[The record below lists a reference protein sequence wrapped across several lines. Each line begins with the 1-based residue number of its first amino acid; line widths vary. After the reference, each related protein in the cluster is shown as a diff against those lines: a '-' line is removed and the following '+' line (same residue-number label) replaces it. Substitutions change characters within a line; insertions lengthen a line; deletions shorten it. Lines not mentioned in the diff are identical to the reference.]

1 MSPVANQAVRSTTD
15 SSVPSDGSIT
25 EIARHGVRTK
35 ISPEHPLLFEH
46 PLYWRS
52 QFLHPLKGSQQA
64 RFAYIEDLTRQRQDL
79 LRLTHT
85 LQQGELRVA

>member
-46 PLYWRS
+46 PSLLEIEIS
-52 QFLHPLKGSQQA
+52 TPSKG
-64 RFAYIEDLTRQRQDL
+64 
-79 LRLTHT
+79 
-85 LQQGELRVA
+85 